1 MNSETYATDYTAEDQ
16 AANLWQ
22 SAPPVLHLKMKRT
35 DPRRVG
41 HSFRAPGESLENG
54 DTFGKQA
61 MPVDMLLDKPF
72 TGKGIRYVRSD
83 LFDAKAEELATAVK
97 HAHGLH
103 TDLAKLDEQRA
114 PQFAYLIVKRGA
126 HGGVPVGFQLSEDAA
141 WTMAE
146 LYSADEGGREFDVRK
161 LPLAT
166 AALVVRP

>member
-1 MNSETYATDYTAEDQ
+1 MNSETYATDYTTEEQ
-16 AANLWQ
+16 ASELWQ
-22 SAPPVLHLKMKRT
+22 SSPPEVHVQLYSLKGYHATTGADAVQYLDSTTTRNR
-35 DPRRVG
+35 DVQEE
-41 HSFRAPGESLENG
+41 H
-54 DTFGKQA
+54 DGK
-61 MPVDMLLDKPF
+61 VVSV
-72 TGKGIRYVRSD
+72 RYLRSD
-83 LFDAKAEELATAVK
+83 LFDAKAAELETALK

>member
-1 MNSETYATDYTAEDQ
+1 MNSETYAADYTLEEQ
-16 AANLWQ
+16 ASDRWQ
-22 SAPPVLHLKMKRT
+22 EAPPVLH
-35 DPRRVG
+35 
-41 HSFRAPGESLENG
+41 
-54 DTFGKQA
+54 
-61 MPVDMLLDKPF
+61 VDGNLDAWSRKSVALGPSV
-72 TGKGIRYVRSD
+72 RYVRSD
-83 LFDAKAEELATAVK
+83 LFDAKAAELETAVK

-103 TDLAKLDEQRA
+103 TDLAKLDERYT
-114 PQFAYLIVKRGA
+114 PQFVYLIVKRGA

>member
-1 MNSETYATDYTAEDQ
+1 MNSETYATDYTLEEQ

-22 SAPPVLHLKMKRT
+22 SAPAVLHLKMRRT
-35 DPRRVG
+35 DPRNPG
-41 HSFRAPGESLENG
+41 HTFRAKGKPAENG
-54 DTFGKQA
+54 DTFGREA
-61 MPVDMLLDKPF
+61 MPVDMLLDKPE
-72 TGKGIRYVRSD
+72 TAKGVRYVRSD
-83 LFDAKAEELATAVK
+83 LFDAKAAELETALK

-141 WTMAE
+141 WLMAE
-146 LYSADEGGREFDVRK
+146 LYSADEGGREYDVRK

-166 AALVVRP
+166 AALAVKP